1 MGWKE
6 QLQTEACFRKKSQQ
20 GFVSVRKT
28 KNDKTKMVTLI
39 IPDFIPPNKMI
50 NEQLFKNKTPL

>member
-6 QLQTEACFRKKSQQ
+6 QLQTEAWFWKKSQQ

-39 IPDFIPPNKMI
+39 ISDFIPPNKMI
-50 NEQLFKNKTPL
+50 N